1 MRKKWSILSLV
12 IGIIAILSGCEPLM
26 VLDPKGPQAET
37 ISNVIW
43 ISIATMA
50 IVVIAVFSLLVYILV
65 KYRASKHRRRL

>member
-1 MRKKWSILSLV
+1 MKKKWALLSLV
-12 IGIIAILSGCEPLM
+12 IAIFTVLAGCEPLM

-50 IVVIAVFSLLVYILV
+50 VIVIAVFALLIYVVV
-65 KYRASKHRRRL
+65 KYRASKQERGL